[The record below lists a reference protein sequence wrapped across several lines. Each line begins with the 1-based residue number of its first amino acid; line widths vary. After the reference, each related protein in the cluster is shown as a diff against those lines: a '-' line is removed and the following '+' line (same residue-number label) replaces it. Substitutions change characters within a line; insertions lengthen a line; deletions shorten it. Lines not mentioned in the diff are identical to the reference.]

1 MRAMAA
7 GVWGTSHWVL
17 DLIGRGAVRCVHA
30 HPSAGDNE
38 AYSMTGG
45 AIVGALFG
53 SALGYTLSAQAHGLS
68 VVAGTIIGC
77 LVGISTG
84 IGCGAIVQSVD
95 DYIRA
100 VLNSIN
106 SR

>member
-1 MRAMAA
+1 MKALAV

-17 DLIGRGAVRCVHA
+17 DLIGRGAVRCLPA
-30 HPSAGDNE
+30 KACPRDE
-38 AYSMTGG
+38 DAYSMTGG

-53 SALGYTLSAQAHGLS
+53 AALGFALSDQAHHLS
-68 VVAGTIIGC
+68 LLAGTILGT

-95 DYIRA
+95 DYIRS
-100 VLNSIN
+100 VIN
-106 SR
+106 SLNAR